1 MHTNI
6 YLSIYLS
13 IYILKFVT
21 GTDEEPVLGFALHPS
36 IKFVESESEMIPTAS
51 TCINQLRLP
60 RPSVGLKLLEESQ
73 LFNLYDY
80 AFTNDY
86 FGQV

>member
-1 MHTNI
+1 MS
-6 YLSIYLS
+6 LGD
-13 IYILKFVT
+13 ILKFVT
-21 GTDEEPVLGFALHPS
+21 GTDEEAVLEFALHPS
-36 IKFVESESEMIPTAS
+36 ITFVEVKSESKMTPTAS
-51 TCINQLRLP
+51 TCINQLRLL
-60 RPSVGLKLLEESQ
+60 RPSVGLKLLKESK

>member
-1 MHTNI
+1 M
-6 YLSIYLS
+6 
-13 IYILKFVT
+13 T
-21 GTDEEPVLGFALHPS
+21 GTDEEAVLGFALHPS
-36 IKFVESESEMIPTAS
+36 IKFVEAESESNMIPTAS

-60 RPSVGLKLLEESQ
+60 KPSFGLKLLEESK